1 MNTFAED
8 AVRFE
13 RPVVCQWCNNKY
25 RSVMPGE
32 GDDHTLGDA
41 CATSIWQVTE
51 ETRVRLAEKG
61 VISKVGEWM
70 ANAHYGSNDDTTL
83 WRWLKNPPKAAA
95 DPVCDNCIGE
105 RMVAGDLSRIE
116 GHFP

>member
-8 AVRFE
+8 AARFE
-13 RPVVCQWCNNKY
+13 RPVVCQWCNNKH
-25 RSVMPGE
+25 RGVGL
-32 GDDHTLGDA
+32 DDDTLGDS
-41 CATSIWQVTE
+41 CATNVWQVTE
-51 ETRVRLAEKG
+51 ETRLRLAEKG

-70 ANAHYGSNDDTTL
+70 ANAHYGSNDDTSL
-83 WRWLKNPPKAAA
+83 WRWVKNFPKAPA

-105 RMVAGDLSRIE
+105 RLVAGDLTRIE

>member
-13 RPVVCQWCNNKY
+13 RTVVCAWCNNKY
-25 RSVMPGE
+25 RTVMKGSSDE
-32 GDDHTLGDA
+32 HTLGDS
-41 CATSIWQVTE
+41 CAADVWQVTAPTQE
-51 ETRVRLAEKG
+51 RLAAKS
-61 VISKVGEWM
+61 VFVKVGDWM
-70 ANAHYGSNDDTTL
+70 ANAHYGSNDDATL
-83 WRWLKNPPKAAA
+83 WKWVRNPPKAAA

-105 RMVAGDLSRIE
+105 RLVAGDLIRIE